1 MPEQYQYQTAVYF
14 GDSLTDN
21 GNFYNLTS
29 STLSIS
35 LPRDSFGYNQRY
47 SDGLVYSD
55 YATQFLDLDSQL
67 NYAVTGARAIGDRSF
82 LELVYELRLD
92 SFLEVPGSD
101 PLLAQGIDLA
111 GQVARFLSD
120 SAGEDLSQVS
130 ATLTFG
136 SNDYAEFKPWL
147 VTNYIED
154 SKAYVAEIIGEIT
167 KAARTL
173 DAAGVG
179 QVVITGL
186 PSANFAP
193 TYYDS
198 PFRSPMS
205 NYSLAYHNNQLERAV
220 DMLQSEGIN
229 AVFVHMEAMGRAIA
243 RDPLNFGITAP
254 LEQSYLLDTSGTDP
268 IFNPAVEDIPLDQI
282 AFLDGRHPTDVVH
295 AMLGAFHAA
304 SLTSTVYV
312 GNEFGNR
319 KTFGDEQN
327 LVMASGGSDRISVNG
342 GDDIVF
348 GEHGTDDISG
358 GAGMDILSG
367 GSEGDVLRGGDGDD
381 VVHGGSGNDLI
392 YGDDGADVLLDGL
405 GSDSVYGGAGDDLFI
420 FHQAS
425 LIGGADGVDLDYFDA
440 GEGTDTL
447 VLLLTEANAAE
458 YAADL
463 DEFGALVALTNQGIA
478 ATGFEDV
485 RVVTDRAE
493 LDQFNDLARLGEA
506 DVWGLV

>member
-21 GNFYNLTS
+21 GNFYDLTS
-29 STLSIS
+29 ATLSIS

-55 YATQFLDLDSQL
+55 YATQFLGVGAEM

-82 LELVYELRLD
+82 LDLVYELRLD

-111 GQVARFLSD
+111 GQVARFLTDTS
-120 SAGEDLSQVS
+120 GEDLSGFS
-130 ATLTFG
+130 TTLTIG

-147 VTNYIED
+147 VTDYLTD
-154 SKAYVAEIIGEIT
+154 SKAYVAQIIGEIT
-167 KAARTL
+167 DAARML
-173 DAAGVG
+173 SAAGVG

-186 PSANFAP
+186 PSANFTP
-193 TYYDS
+193 TYYSS
-198 PFRSPMS
+198 PYGTYMTSW
-205 NYSLAYHNNQLERAV
+205 SLSYHNNQLEKAVEGLRA
-220 DMLQSEGIN
+220 EGIN
-229 AVFVHMEAMGRAIA
+229 AVFVDMEAIGRAVA
-243 RDPLNFGITAP
+243 RDPLNFGIMAP
-254 LEQSYLLDTSGTDP
+254 LEESYLLDTSGTDP
-268 IFNPAVEDIPLDQI
+268 VYNPLLQDVPLDQI
-282 AFLDGRHPTDVVH
+282 AFLDGQHPTDVVH

-304 SLTSTVYV
+304 SLTSSVYV

-367 GSEGDVLRGGDGDD
+367 GSESDVLRGGDDDD

-425 LIGGADGVDLDYFDA
+425 LIGGTDGVDLDYFDA

-463 DEFGALVALTNQGIA
+463 DAFGALVALTNQGIA

-485 RVVTDRAE
+485 RVITDRAE
-493 LDQFNDLARLGEA
+493 LDQFNNLARLGEA